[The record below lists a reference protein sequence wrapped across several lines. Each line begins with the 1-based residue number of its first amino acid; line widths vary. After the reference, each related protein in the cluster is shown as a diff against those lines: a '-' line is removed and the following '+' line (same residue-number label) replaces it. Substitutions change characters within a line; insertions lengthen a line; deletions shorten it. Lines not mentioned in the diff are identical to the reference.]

1 LAVVIN
7 TRVPNVDEHFR
18 GTPRNFPVGNFC
30 IWQRVLP
37 LFRPY
42 LAWQNWVNNSS
53 VNLLH

>member
-7 TRVPNVDEHFR
+7 TRVPNVDEHFWR
-18 GTPRNFPVGNFC
+18 TPRNFPIGKFC
-30 IWQRVLP
+30 ISERVVP

-42 LAWQNWVNNSS
+42 LAGQNWVNDSS

>member
-7 TRVPNVDEHFR
+7 TRVPNVDEHFW
-18 GTPRNFPVGNFC
+18 RNATKLPVGNFC
-30 IWQRVLP
+30 IWQRVVP

-42 LAWQNWVNNSS
+42 LAWQNWGNNSS

>member
-1 LAVVIN
+1 MGNLLIYSA
-7 TRVPNVDEHFR
+7 
-18 GTPRNFPVGNFC
+18 VGNFC
-30 IWQRVLP
+30 IWQRVVP